1 MGWWDKTKFRGKG
14 HQYFDHILT
23 PHPIPVMKLWVGN
36 FLVVSV
42 ILFGRGSHVTITHD
56 ALDLVTQGSSPPS
69 QTWNLNVQGSLLQV
83 WGLTVQEPFVVFIL
97 IATVSWT
104 ILMINISM
112 HSSRMRTACLLTV
125 SQHALHR
132 GVYPSMYWV
141 GGCVPGGAWQSPPH
155 LGQNDRQV

>member
-1 MGWWDKTKFRGKG
+1 MFFWRGGGLLWTNTNPKSQVLGKFFSLEGGGVNLDTTFLNYLEWG
-14 HQYFDHILT
+14 HTGIL
-23 PHPIPVMKLWVGN
+23 
-36 FLVVSV
+36 
-42 ILFGRGSHVTITHD
+42 
-56 ALDLVTQGSSPPS
+56 PPS

-83 WGLTVQEPFVVFIL
+83 WDLTVQEPFVVFIL

-132 GVYPSMYWV
+132 GVFPQHVLGRGM
-141 GGCVPGGAWQSPPH
+141 CAQGGAWQSPP